1 MRKPDMREMEE
12 RSLEIPE
19 TRRGLAHRNVR
30 MRRPVSR
37 ACGCNFFLHLRRQ
50 SLNLDLMCQ
59 TLKQSAMSAM
69 AAVAKVGDEI
79 ALPQKRVLRL
89 ACPNPDSIAV
99 PLLHHLICEMLS
111 AELKAILQILSCRV
125 TITLYVRC
133 RMSLMCTQYCQ
144 TSNDRYIEGFLVPF
158 QGELRSVATKA
169 GRTHACA
176 WIWRHL
182 RLPHPCFLPVE
193 NQNHESR
200 SGQNIHR
207 MMGSQS
213 STERQDIMRSL
224 GRTWHFTSD
233 RTGMQGDTSRADR
246 SFKAEQ
252 AEKAIVKDWS
262 RTFEG
267 DRKRCERLTEGK
279 ADEDGRY

>member
-1 MRKPDMREMEE
+1 MTTSAARSGPSQCEDATACLACLWLQLFSPSQRAVVESERAMRQ
-12 RSLEIPE
+12 
-19 TRRGLAHRNVR
+19 A
-30 MRRPVSR
+30 
-37 ACGCNFFLHLRRQ
+37 
-50 SLNLDLMCQ
+50 
-59 TLKQSAMSAM
+59 LKQSAMSAM

-125 TITLYVRC
+125 TITPCVRC
-133 RMSLMCTQYCQ
+133 RMSLMCTQCCQ
-144 TSNDRYIEGFLVPF
+144 IPNDRYIEGFLVPF

-182 RLPHPCFLPVE
+182 RLPHPCCLPVE
-193 NQNHESR
+193 NQNHANR

-207 MMGSQS
+207 MMGS
-213 STERQDIMRSL
+213 R
-224 GRTWHFTSD
+224 
-233 RTGMQGDTSRADR
+233 
-246 SFKAEQ
+246 
-252 AEKAIVKDWS
+252 IVH
-262 RTFEG
+262 
-267 DRKRCERLTEGK
+267 RKT
-279 ADEDGRY
+279 